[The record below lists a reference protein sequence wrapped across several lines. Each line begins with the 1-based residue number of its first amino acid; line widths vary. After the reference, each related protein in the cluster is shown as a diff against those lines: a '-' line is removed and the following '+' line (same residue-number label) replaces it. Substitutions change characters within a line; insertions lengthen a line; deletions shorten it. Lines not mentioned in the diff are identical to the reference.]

1 MSNGDQVGTARE
13 TRRPA
18 LALAFGELRA
28 LVLTH
33 RSKAALLAVIGI
45 VVVIAASASDVFF
58 TWRNF
63 ENVLIQ
69 VSIIG
74 ILACATTMLMVS
86 GGIDLSIGSSASLSG
101 MAAAYLMTRGWAV
114 GPSIAAAIAL
124 AALVGLVVGLL
135 AAHTTTHPF
144 ILTLGMLTLLEGLAL
159 LISSVPISGVPDSF
173 LDIVDRSVLGL
184 PLVVA
189 VFLACALIAHLV
201 LSATTFGRW
210 LYAIGG
216 SESAA
221 RLAGI
226 RVRLVKVALYGLSGV
241 FVGVA
246 AALMVAQLTSA
257 APRMGAGLELAAI
270 AAVAVGGTPLAGGRG
285 GIFGTLLGVLLLGL
299 IANALNLLSISGN
312 LQYVVQGTVI
322 IVAVMAQRGAR

>member
-1 MSNGDQVGTARE
+1 MSHGGPA
-13 TRRPA
+13 TRTGMRPG
-18 LALAFGELRA
+18 LVSVPELRA
-28 LVLTH
+28 LMRLH
-33 RSKAALLAVIGI
+33 QAKLALLAVIAL

-58 TWRNF
+58 TWQNF
-63 ENVLIQ
+63 ENVLVQ

-74 ILACATTMLMVS
+74 ILACGTTMLMVS
-86 GGIDLSIGSSASLSG
+86 GGIDLSIGSSVSFSG
-101 MAAAYLMTRGWAV
+101 MAAGYLMAHGWAV
-114 GPSIAAAIAL
+114 GAALAASIGL
-124 AALVGLVVGLL
+124 AALVGVVVGVL
-135 AAHTTTHPF
+135 AAHSNTHPF

-159 LISSVPISGVPDSF
+159 LISDVPISDVPDSF
-173 LDIVDRSVLGL
+173 LNLVDRSVLGL
-184 PLVVA
+184 PLIVVA
-189 VFLACALIAHLV
+189 FLVCALAVHLI

-221 RLAGI
+221 RLAGV
-226 RVRLVKVALYGLSGV
+226 RVRLVKVGLYALNGV
-241 FVGVA
+241 FVGIA
-246 AALMVAQLTSA
+246 AGLLVGQLVSA

-312 LQYVVQGTVI
+312 LQYVVQGAVI